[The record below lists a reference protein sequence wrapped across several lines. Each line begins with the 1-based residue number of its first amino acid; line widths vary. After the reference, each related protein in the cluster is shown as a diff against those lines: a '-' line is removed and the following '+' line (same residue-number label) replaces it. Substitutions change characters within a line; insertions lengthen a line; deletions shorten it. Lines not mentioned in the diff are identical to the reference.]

1 MSSNELPLYE
11 LFLRLRASGFLLGI
25 SDYNLLLEVLLARYD
40 TSQQAILN
48 LGIPNRDT
56 LKQLCQTLWV
66 KSVSQRLQF
75 EAIFDEIF
83 VQSTPSESLGDR
95 QNKLSPFEQPQQQ
108 KEQAEQSRQDSPT
121 QTENPKNSKTEYF
134 FLAPDPSLQPPE
146 PTTEDDK
153 VITAVRTGKQREWIS
168 FKPSGL
174 PHEYFPVTAR
184 QMEHGWYSLRHSVRK
199 GVGLELDTAATI
211 DQIKQKGKFFHP
223 VQKPR
228 LLKSGQLVL
237 LIDQKGSM
245 QPFHVLSRLLVETAL
260 QTGCLEKT
268 DCYYFNNYPR
278 RVLYNDP
285 QFQTESPVAEVMA
298 RLHRDRH
305 VVLIFSDA
313 GAARGDFI
321 LRRIEKTCE
330 FLTQLQGYSKTIAWL
345 NPMPQDSWDGTTAEA
360 IANEKI
366 VQMFPADFI
375 GFEKAIKV
383 LQ

>member
-1 MSSNELPLYE
+1 VSENELPLYE
-11 LFLRLRASGFLLGI
+11 LFIRLRDSGFLLGI
-25 SDYNLLLEVLLARYD
+25 SDYNLLLEVLLAQYD
-40 TSQQAILN
+40 TPQQAILN

-66 KSVSQRLQF
+66 KSVNQRFQF

-83 VQSTPSESLGDR
+83 VKTTPPESSRDYKNEPSPSEKQQPD
-95 QNKLSPFEQPQQQ
+95 KEPEEQRIPESST
-108 KEQAEQSRQDSPT
+108 KPIKS
-121 QTENPKNSKTEYF
+121 KNEYF
-134 FLAPDPSLQPPE
+134 FIEPDPSLQPPE
-146 PTTEDDK
+146 PATQDDQ
-153 VITAVRTGKQREWIS
+153 VITAVRTGKPREWVS

-174 PHEYFPVTAR
+174 PNEYFPVTAR
-184 QMEHGWYSLRHSVRK
+184 QMEQGWYSLRHPLRK
-199 GVGLELDTAATI
+199 GVGLELDIAATI
-211 DQIKQKGKFFHP
+211 DQIKQRGKFFHP

-245 QPFHVLSRLLVETAL
+245 QPFHVLSRLLVETAI

-298 RLHRDRH
+298 RLHPERN

-330 FLTQLQGYSKTIAWL
+330 FLAQLQGYSKAIAWL
-345 NPMPQDSWDGTTAEA
+345 NPMPQDCWDGTTAEA

-366 VQMFPADFI
+366 VLMFPADFT
-375 GFEKAIKV
+375 GFQKAIKV